1 MPGKP
6 PIFSWIN
13 IESVSWPLIS
23 ITSEIV
29 DMTESKRC
37 RDGTYLV
44 RFAFRE
50 RKRKGLGR

>member
-1 MPGKP
+1 MPGNHL
-6 PIFSWIN
+6 FSAG
-13 IESVSWPLIS
+13 SLSWPLTS

-37 RDGTYLV
+37 REGTYLV

-50 RKRKGLGR
+50 RKRKGLGK